1 MPANPVVSELRPTA
15 TSRRSGPRRR
25 SAAPGVSL
33 PPRLRPSMSLLL
45 LRADHHLQAA
55 VACPRSTSRLPT
67 SMSLWRRRITN
78 PREIPRLAN
87 IGFRGYM
94 RAKIVRKCN
103 LRHALNLRF
112 NLSPLA
118 LFAGHGGHP
127 HTPSTTPSHA
137 APINTPGVGFICA
150 GGVWY

>member
-1 MPANPVVSELRPTA
+1 M
-15 TSRRSGPRRR
+15 
-25 SAAPGVSL
+25 
-33 PPRLRPSMSLLL
+33 
-45 LRADHHLQAA
+45 
-55 VACPRSTSRLPT
+55 VAQ
-67 SMSLWRRRITN
+67 M
-78 PREIPRLAN
+78 
-87 IGFRGYM
+87 GMVFGYM

-103 LRHALNLRF
+103 LRHTLNLRF
-112 NLSPLA
+112 NLSLLA